1 MKYSVHR
8 MTQEDIKQVQ
18 EVAKKSWNSTYEGII
33 PMEIKERFLDTAY
46 NDEMMLRRYKKS
58 IVLVAKHDGI
68 VLGFANFSTVSN
80 DGKSELAA
88 IYLLPQYQRKG
99 IGSSLLQEGISILDG
114 VKEVFINVEKENNL
128 GRKFYE
134 AKGFTIVNEFD
145 DNFDGHILK
154 TVRMTLKVRA

>member
-33 PMEIKERFLDTAY
+33 PMEIQERFLDTAY

-88 IYLLPQYQRKG
+88 IYLLPQYQGKG